1 MSSITMTGDGK
12 RWIHRYIFENMKNT
26 SLIIL
31 DEVGKGYSPKEV
43 VMVVGPVTSTGC
55 AYHGPFWSNSRYVHS
70 RIDLRLH
77 FIASLP
83 LIILMYLECSI
94 DDE

>member
-1 MSSITMTGDGK
+1 MSSITMADDDE

-31 DEVGKGYSPKEV
+31 DEVGKGYFLKEV
-43 VMVVGPVTSTGC
+43 VMVIGPVISTGC
-55 AYHGPFWSNSRYVHS
+55 AYHGPFWNNSRYVHS
-70 RIDLRLH
+70 RIDLRFH

-83 LIILMYLECSI
+83 LTTLMYLECSI

>member
-1 MSSITMTGDGK
+1 
-12 RWIHRYIFENMKNT
+12 MKNT

-31 DEVGKGYSPKEV
+31 DEVGKGYFLKEV
-43 VMVVGPVTSTGC
+43 VMVIGPVISTGC
-55 AYHGPFWSNSRYVHS
+55 AYHGPFWSNFRYVHS

-83 LIILMYLECSI
+83 LTTLMYLECSI